1 MNDFKSNNNS
11 EIIVNY
17 IINKVISLTIS
28 RSLGIKT
35 DKEIPTNCFD
45 YVKET
50 LNNILS
56 SIYILYDKDES
67 RNENNK
73 NEKSLFESDIE
84 NIQKNLINN
93 KGENNNI
100 NNTNFFDK
108 TNEES
113 GIILKNY
120 FFNNIYNGDNNWD
133 LIEEPRPLKLDRYSS
148 TLITFKEKF
157 KNIEAGKYKV
167 KHEDILEVD
176 ENENEENNNTDLD
189 NNKTQTDKEKEK
201 EKEKVKAVKPKI
213 FRRKIT
219 QKSITATT
227 RKKLNEIANQFE
239 CVDLEPEES
248 HEPLEIKQINKLRE
262 QFEKN
267 KKNKD
272 LEQKIIHEEKEKL
285 ITIQKL
291 KEENNR
297 KYIGKKIT
305 KDHNGEI
312 IFIKSIK
319 PDKLKQDFIFGKTK
333 YKTINSENS
342 PRKKNNKKEKTRFI
356 EVNNQEKD
364 KEKENIDEK
373 EKNMENLKKKNSR
386 KNIKSLPKLDPK
398 YTMATATIESPDKNE
413 EKKIISVKRRF
424 PIITSGSN
432 FNIMNMEIGVSLKE
446 DEKYKTGGLDFFTKF
461 KKFSLKAYDKKLKEA
476 EAANNL
482 KKNIEIIED
491 PKSKTMEESN
501 NFYPSNY
508 TMGYSTSYGNNNFN
522 FSSTQTEGNNLMNRN
537 NINNRMFSTNNSSM
551 FNIYLKNIINNN
563 LKDINKKKNNI
574 NNTFNP
580 FIQLTMGFSSLVDSL
595 DKLNLVK
602 NEEEKNHKKRKNI
615 FRETKKNIL
624 RKENKIFLDD
634 INLFT
639 KNIIT
644 NKKIEI
650 KGDEKMNTRSGIK
663 NPEKPKMREIIQEIG
678 LKGKMA
684 RNRKKAINPIKSNY
698 IDAEN
703 FFKQ

>member
-1 MNDFKSNNNS
+1 MNDLKSNNNS

-17 IINKVISLTIS
+17 IINKLISLTIS

-35 DKEIPTNCFD
+35 DKEIPINCYD
-45 YVKET
+45 YTKET
-50 LNNILS
+50 LNNLLS
-56 SIYILYDKDES
+56 SIYIFYDRDEP
-67 RNENNK
+67 RNENNNK

-84 NIQKNLINN
+84 NIQKNLNN

-100 NNTNFFDK
+100 NNTNFFEK
-108 TNEES
+108 TGDES
-113 GIILKNY
+113 GVILKNY
-120 FFNNIYNGDNNWD
+120 FFNNLYSGDNDWD
-133 LIEEPRPLKLDRYSS
+133 LIEEPIPLNLDRYSS
-148 TLITFKEKF
+148 TLITFKQKN
-157 KNIEAGKYKV
+157 KNIEVGKYKV
-167 KHEDILEVD
+167 KNEGILEVD
-176 ENENEENNNTDLD
+176 ENENEENNNINPNLND
-189 NNKTQTDKEKEK
+189 NKSQNDKENEKEKEK
-201 EKEKVKAVKPKI
+201 EKEKEVKLSV

-219 QKSITATT
+219 QKTITTTT
-227 RKKLNEIANQFE
+227 RKKLNEISNQFE
-239 CVDLEPEES
+239 CFDLEPEES

-267 KKNKD
+267 KKSKD
-272 LEQKIIHEEKEKL
+272 LEQKIIHEKKEKL

-333 YKTINSENS
+333 YKTINIDNS
-342 PRKKNNKKEKTRFI
+342 PKKKNIKKEKTKFV

-364 KEKENIDEK
+364 KENTDEK
-373 EKNMENLKKKNSR
+373 ELDKNKENLKKKTSR
-386 KNIKSLPKLDPK
+386 RTIKSLPKLDPK
-398 YTMATATIESPDKNE
+398 YSMATIETQDKNE
-413 EKKIISVKRRF
+413 DKKTMSMKIRF

-482 KKNIEIIED
+482 KKNIEILED

-501 NFYPSNY
+501 NYYPSNY
-508 TMGYSTSYGNNNFN
+508 TMGYSTSYGNNNF
-522 FSSTQTEGNNLMNRN
+522 SSTQTEGNNFMNRN
-537 NINNRMFSTNNSSM
+537 NINNRMYSTNNSSM
-551 FNIYLKNIINNN
+551 FNQYLKNIINNN
-563 LKDINKKKNNI
+563 LKEINQK

-580 FIQLTMGFSSLVDSL
+580 FIQLTMGSSSLVDSL
-595 DKLNLVK
+595 DKLNLVS

-624 RKENKIFLDD
+624 RKENKVFLDD

-644 NKKIEI
+644 NKKFEL
-650 KGDEKMNTRSGIK
+650 KGDEKMNTISGIK
-663 NPEKPKMREIIQEIG
+663 NPDKPKMREIIQEIG
-678 LKGKMA
+678 LKGKIT
-684 RNRKKAINPIKSNY
+684 RNRGKIINPIKSNY

>member
-1 MNDFKSNNNS
+1 MNNFKSNNNS

-17 IINKVISLTIS
+17 IINKIISLTIS
-28 RSLGIKT
+28 KSLGIKT
-35 DKEIPTNCFD
+35 DKEIPTNCYD
-45 YVKET
+45 YAKET
-50 LNNILS
+50 LNNLLS
-56 SIYILYDKDES
+56 SIYIFYDRDEP
-67 RNENNK
+67 RNENNNK

-84 NIQKNLINN
+84 NIQKNLNN

-100 NNTNFFDK
+100 NNTNFFEK
-108 TNEES
+108 TGDES

-120 FFNNIYNGDNNWD
+120 FFNNLYSGDNDWD
-133 LIEEPRPLKLDRYSS
+133 LIEEPIPLNLDRYSS
-148 TLITFKEKF
+148 TLITFKQ
-157 KNIEAGKYKV
+157 KNKNVEVGKYKV
-167 KHEDILEVD
+167 KNEGILEVD
-176 ENENEENNNTDLD
+176 ENENEENNNINPNLND
-189 NNKTQTDKEKEK
+189 NKSQNDKENEKEKEK
-201 EKEKVKAVKPKI
+201 EKEVKLSV

-219 QKSITATT
+219 QKSITTTT
-227 RKKLNEIANQFE
+227 RKKLNEISNQFE
-239 CVDLEPEES
+239 CFDLEPEES

-267 KKNKD
+267 KKTKD

-333 YKTINSENS
+333 YKTINIDNS
-342 PRKKNNKKEKTRFI
+342 PKKKNIKKEKTKFV
-356 EVNNQEKD
+356 EVNSQEKD
-364 KEKENIDEK
+364 KENTDEK
-373 EKNMENLKKKNSR
+373 ELDKNKENLKKKASR
-386 KNIKSLPKLDPK
+386 KTIKSLPKLDPK
-398 YTMATATIESPDKNE
+398 YSMATIETQDKNE
-413 EKKIISVKRRF
+413 DKKTMSMKRRF

-482 KKNIEIIED
+482 KKNIEILED

-501 NFYPSNY
+501 NYYPSNY
-508 TMGYSTSYGNNNFN
+508 TMGYSTSYGNNNF
-522 FSSTQTEGNNLMNRN
+522 SSTQTEGNNFMNRN
-537 NINNRMFSTNNSSM
+537 NINNRMYSTNNSSM
-551 FNIYLKNIINNN
+551 FNQYLKNIINNN
-563 LKDINKKKNNI
+563 LKEINQN

-580 FIQLTMGFSSLVDSL
+580 FIQLTMGSSSLVDSL
-595 DKLNLVK
+595 DKLNLVS

-624 RKENKIFLDD
+624 RKENKVFLDD

-644 NKKIEI
+644 NKKFEL
-650 KGDEKMNTRSGIK
+650 KGDEKMNTISGIR

-678 LKGKMA
+678 LKGKIT
-684 RNRKKAINPIKSNY
+684 RNRGKIINPIKSNY

>member
-17 IINKVISLTIS
+17 IINKIISLTIS

-35 DKEIPTNCFD
+35 DKEIPTNCYD

-50 LNNILS
+50 MSNILS
-56 SIYILYDKDES
+56 SIYILYDRDEP
-67 RNENNK
+67 RNENSNNK

-84 NIQKNLINN
+84 NIQKNLNK
-93 KGENNNI
+93 KGEKNDI
-100 NNTNFFDK
+100 NNTNIFEKIGDE
-108 TNEES
+108 NS
-113 GIILKNY
+113 ILLKNY
-120 FFNNIYNGDNNWD
+120 FFNNSYNGDNDWD
-133 LIEEPRPLKLDRYSS
+133 LIEEPSPLNLDRYSS
-148 TLITFKEKF
+148 TLITFKQKN
-157 KNIEAGKYKV
+157 KNIEVGKYKL
-167 KHEDILEVD
+167 KNEDIIEVS
-176 ENENEENNNTDLD
+176 ENENEENNNS
-189 NNKTQTDKEKEK
+189 NINENKTQNTQNDKDKEKEK
-201 EKEKVKAVKPKI
+201 EKEKEREAKLNL
-213 FRRKIT
+213 FRRKVT
-219 QKSITATT
+219 QKIATPTT

-239 CVDLEPEES
+239 CFDLEPEES

-267 KKNKD
+267 KKTKD

-333 YKTINSENS
+333 YKTINVDNS
-342 PRKKNNKKEKTRFI
+342 PKKKNLKKEKTKFI
-356 EVNNQEKD
+356 EVNSQE

-373 EKNMENLKKKNSR
+373 EKEKNLENLKKKTSR
-386 KNIKSLPKLDPK
+386 KTIKSLPKLDPK
-398 YTMATATIESPDKNE
+398 YSMATIEAPDKNE

-461 KKFSLKAYDKKLKEA
+461 KKFSIKAYDKKLKEA

-508 TMGYSTSYGNNNFN
+508 TMGYSTSYGNNNF
-522 FSSTQTEGNNLMNRN
+522 SSTQTEGNNFMNKN
-537 NINNRMFSTNNSSM
+537 NLNNRMYSTNNSSM
-551 FNIYLKNIINNN
+551 FNQYLKNIINNN
-563 LKDINKKKNNI
+563 LKEANLK

-580 FIQLTMGFSSLVDSL
+580 FIQLTMGSSSLVDSL
-595 DKLNLVK
+595 DKLNLVA
-602 NEEEKNHKKRKNI
+602 NEEEKNYKKRKNI
-615 FRETKKNIL
+615 FRETKKHL
-624 RKENKIFLDD
+624 LKKENKIFLDD

-639 KNIIT
+639 KNIVT

-650 KGDEKMNTRSGIK
+650 KGDEKMNTISGVR
-663 NPEKPKMREIIQEIG
+663 NPEKPKMKEIIQEIG
-678 LKGKMA
+678 LKGKIT
-684 RNRKKAINPIKSNY
+684 RNRGKIINPIKSNY

>member
-1 MNDFKSNNNS
+1 MNDLKSNNNS

-17 IINKVISLTIS
+17 IINKLISLTIS

-35 DKEIPTNCFD
+35 DKEIPINCYD
-45 YVKET
+45 YTKET
-50 LNNILS
+50 LNNLLS
-56 SIYILYDKDES
+56 SIYIFYDRDEP
-67 RNENNK
+67 RNENNNK

-84 NIQKNLINN
+84 NIQKNLNN

-100 NNTNFFDK
+100 NNTNFFEK
-108 TNEES
+108 TGDES
-113 GIILKNY
+113 GVILKNY
-120 FFNNIYNGDNNWD
+120 FFNNLYSGDNDWD
-133 LIEEPRPLKLDRYSS
+133 LIEEPIPLNLDRYSS
-148 TLITFKEKF
+148 TLITFKQ
-157 KNIEAGKYKV
+157 KNKNVEVGKYKM
-167 KHEDILEVD
+167 KNEGILEVD
-176 ENENEENNNTDLD
+176 ENENEENNNINPNLND
-189 NNKTQTDKEKEK
+189 NKSQNEKENEKEKEK
-201 EKEKVKAVKPKI
+201 EKEKEVKLSV

-219 QKSITATT
+219 QKSITTTT
-227 RKKLNEIANQFE
+227 RKKLNEISNQFE
-239 CVDLEPEES
+239 CFDLEPEES

-267 KKNKD
+267 KKSKD

-333 YKTINSENS
+333 YKTINIDNS
-342 PRKKNNKKEKTRFI
+342 PKKKNIKKEKTKFV

-364 KEKENIDEK
+364 KDNTDEK
-373 EKNMENLKKKNSR
+373 ELDKNKENLKKKTSR
-386 KNIKSLPKLDPK
+386 KTIKSLPKLDPK
-398 YTMATATIESPDKNE
+398 YSMATIESQDKNE
-413 EKKIISVKRRF
+413 DKKTMSMKRRF

-482 KKNIEIIED
+482 KKNIEILED

-501 NFYPSNY
+501 NYYPSNY
-508 TMGYSTSYGNNNFN
+508 TMGYSTSYGNNNF
-522 FSSTQTEGNNLMNRN
+522 SSTQTEGNNFMNRN
-537 NINNRMFSTNNSSM
+537 NINNRMYSTNNSSM
-551 FNIYLKNIINNN
+551 FNQYLKNIINNN
-563 LKDINKKKNNI
+563 LKEINQN

-580 FIQLTMGFSSLVDSL
+580 FIQLTMGSSSLVDSL
-595 DKLNLVK
+595 DKLNLVS

-644 NKKIEI
+644 NKKFEL
-650 KGDEKMNTRSGIK
+650 KGDEKMNTISGIK
-663 NPEKPKMREIIQEIG
+663 NPDKPKMREIIQEIG
-678 LKGKMA
+678 LKGKIT
-684 RNRKKAINPIKSNY
+684 RNRGKIINPIKSNY